1 MNGVLCRPALRI
13 AGASATESQE
23 SIAEE
28 TPIAL
33 LYNGLPF
40 AVMMATPADL
50 EDFALGFAVCEGIVA
65 DADEFSLVDVVR
77 DARGGDLHG
86 VALHCAIP
94 QRRHDAVIE
103 RTRGLE
109 GRSGCGLCGIADAA
123 QAVPRL
129 PAAASIARF
138 DPAQIH
144 AGLEA
149 LARSQP
155 INARCG
161 GVHAA
166 GFVHADGAL
175 VREDVGRHNALDK
188 AVGALLRSAPR
199 PDLASGFLAITSR
212 ASYEIVRKAAH
223 AGIPVI
229 AAMSAPT
236 ALAIRE
242 AEAAG
247 ITLIAFAREGRM
259 TVYSGRERII
269 GAPRGDG

>member
-1 MNGVLCRPALRI
+1 MNGLQHRPALRI
-13 AGASATESQE
+13 IGADATGDGITDTQE
-23 SIAEE
+23 WIAEE

-65 DADEFSLVDVVR
+65 EAGEFSLVDVVR
-77 DARGGDLHG
+77 DARGIALHG
-86 VALHCAIP
+86 AIP
-94 QRRHDAVIE
+94 QRRHDLLAE
-103 RTRGLE
+103 RARTLE
-109 GRSGCGLCGIADAA
+109 GRSGCGLCGIADLAE
-123 QAVPRL
+123 AVPPL
-129 PAAASIARF
+129 PAAASAARF
-138 DPAQIH
+138 DPVRIH
-144 AGLEA
+144 AGLES

-155 INARCG
+155 LNARCG

-166 GFVHADGAL
+166 AFVHADGAL

-188 AVGALLRSAPR
+188 AVGALLRAQR
-199 PDLASGFLAITSR
+199 RAETATGFLAITSR

-223 AGIPVI
+223 AGIAVV

-247 ITLIAFAREGRM
+247 ITLIAFAREDRM
-259 TVYSGRERII
+259 TVYSGRERIV
-269 GAPRGDG
+269 GA

>member
-1 MNGVLCRPALRI
+1 MNGVLSRPALRI
-13 AGASATESQE
+13 AGAEAAESQE
-23 SIAEE
+23 SVAEE

-65 DADEFSLVDVVR
+65 DADECSLVDVVR

-94 QRRHDAVIE
+94 QRRHDAVIA
-103 RTRGLE
+103 RARGLE

-129 PAAASIARF
+129 PPTASAARF

-144 AGLEA
+144 AGLQA
-149 LARSQP
+149 LAHSQP

-166 GFVHADGAL
+166 AFVHADGAL

-188 AVGALLRSAPR
+188 AVGAMLRAVPR
-199 PDLASGFLAITSR
+199 PDAASGFLAITSR
-212 ASYEIVRKAAH
+212 ASYEIVRKAGH
-223 AGIPVI
+223 AGIAVV

-236 ALAIRE
+236 ALAIGE

-247 ITLIAFAREGRM
+247 VTLIAFAREGRM
-259 TVYSGRERII
+259 TVYSGRQRVV
-269 GAPRGDG
+269 GA

>member
-1 MNGVLCRPALRI
+1 MRGVLCRPALRI
-13 AGASATESQE
+13 AGAETTESQE
-23 SIAEE
+23 SVAEE

-129 PAAASIARF
+129 PAAASTACF

-144 AGLEA
+144 DGLES

-166 GFVHADGAL
+166 GLVHADGAL
-175 VREDVGRHNALDK
+175 AREDVGRHNALDK
-188 AVGALLRSAPR
+188 AVGAMLRSVPR
-199 PDLASGFLAITSR
+199 PDVATGFLAITSR

-259 TVYSGRERII
+259 TVYSGRERIA
-269 GAPRGDG
+269 GAPRSDA